1 VKNSFNTA
9 CRRAGIENFRVHDLR
24 HTCAAWLV
32 QAGVSIR
39 EVAELLRHSDI
50 RVTMRYAHLA
60 PENIRAAVAIL
71 EEPQSRFSHGTR
83 IVFRKE
89 ASR

>member
-1 VKNSFNTA
+1 M
-9 CRRAGIENFRVHDLR
+9 R

-60 PENIRAAVAIL
+60 PENVRAAVAAL
-71 EEPQSRFSHGTR
+71 EGDVSRSGFTLR
-83 IVFRKE
+83 IKE
-89 ASR
+89 GRETH